1 MSAFK
6 EIFDQGLDA
15 KMFLNDILE
24 ILYLF
29 SRRINLGTI
38 EKDMTISE
46 SETLM
51 IEKFS
56 KNIDMQDIGLFWQL
70 TIKTIDDLRIVGN
83 ENLAL
88 EMYIMQL
95 CHLKNLE
102 EKDERDIQNENISA
116 SKEKLSGK
124 KIENKNLENDLPNQ
138 VKNQLKSTNQIKTSP
153 ITKIDNRNEK
163 SKIKITSFKELID
176 LANREKEIELNSLH
190 HEHSSLKSS
199 IDDFENKVKELSSVI
214 QDSQLELQKVKEERA
229 VLNERLQQERQQSK
243 DKLALLE
250 DNKRQLKLEF
260 ESLAQKILD
269 QSSKKMVDKNRDE
282 LDNILKPLRQHL
294 DHFEKKVSEGFQ
306 EGTKQRVSLETHIKQ
321 LSELNQQLSS
331 DATNLTKA
339 LKGESKTRGTWG
351 EVVLERVLEQ
361 SGLRKGS
368 EYETQLHLKDENG
381 SRYLPDVVV
390 HLPEGKDI
398 IIDSKVSLKHWE
410 QYCSS
415 DDDSSKAA
423 LINAHIQSMRTHL
436 KDLSE
441 KSYDQLEGVSSLDF
455 VLMFIPVETAFVA
468 ALENSPELF
477 SDAFN
482 KGIVMVTPSTLFI
495 TLRTIENIWRYEAQN
510 ENAQK
515 IANQAG
521 KLYDKFVGFVESLDN
536 VGKSLEKAD
545 KSYREAR
552 NRLVEGRGNVVKSA
566 EKLRDMGV
574 NTKKLLPEDLIQQG
588 ADQVDLK
595 PELLIP

>member
-1 MSAFK
+1 MLTPSIAALLGFAIGILLCYVYFRRQLDFQK
-6 EIFDQGLDA
+6 QGLV
-15 KMFLNDILE
+15 
-24 ILYLF
+24 
-29 SRRINLGTI
+29 S
-38 EKDMTISE
+38 
-46 SETLM
+46 
-51 IEKFS
+51 
-56 KNIDMQDIGLFWQL
+56 Q
-70 TIKTIDDLRIVGN
+70 
-83 ENLAL
+83 
-88 EMYIMQL
+88 
-95 CHLKNLE
+95 
-102 EKDERDIQNENISA
+102 
-116 SKEKLSGK
+116 
-124 KIENKNLENDLPNQ
+124 
-138 VKNQLKSTNQIKTSP
+138 
-153 ITKIDNRNEK
+153 
-163 SKIKITSFKELID
+163 
-176 LANREKEIELNSLH
+176 KEIELSSLN
-190 HEHSSLKSS
+190 HEQRSLKSS
-199 IDDFENKVKELSSVI
+199 IEDFENKVIELSSVI
-214 QDSQLELQKVKEERA
+214 QDSQLELQEVKEERA
-229 VLNERLQQERQQSK
+229 VLKERLQQERQQSQ
-243 DKLALLE
+243 DKLDLLE

-415 DDDSSKAA
+415 DDESSKSA
-423 LINAHIQSMRTHL
+423 LISAHIQSMRTHL

-441 KSYDQLEGVSSLDF
+441 KNYDQLEGVSSLDF

-595 PELLIP
+595 PELLMP

>member
-1 MSAFK
+1 M
-6 EIFDQGLDA
+6 
-15 KMFLNDILE
+15 
-24 ILYLF
+24 
-29 SRRINLGTI
+29 
-38 EKDMTISE
+38 
-46 SETLM
+46 
-51 IEKFS
+51 
-56 KNIDMQDIGLFWQL
+56 
-70 TIKTIDDLRIVGN
+70 
-83 ENLAL
+83 
-88 EMYIMQL
+88 
-95 CHLKNLE
+95 
-102 EKDERDIQNENISA
+102 
-116 SKEKLSGK
+116 
-124 KIENKNLENDLPNQ
+124 
-138 VKNQLKSTNQIKTSP
+138 
-153 ITKIDNRNEK
+153 
-163 SKIKITSFKELID
+163 
-176 LANREKEIELNSLH
+176 
-190 HEHSSLKSS
+190 
-199 IDDFENKVKELSSVI
+199 
-214 QDSQLELQKVKEERA
+214 
-229 VLNERLQQERQQSK
+229 
-243 DKLALLE
+243 
-250 DNKRQLKLEF
+250 
-260 ESLAQKILD
+260 
-269 QSSKKMVDKNRDE
+269 
-282 LDNILKPLRQHL
+282 
-294 DHFEKKVSEGFQ
+294 
-306 EGTKQRVSLETHIKQ
+306 
-321 LSELNQQLSS
+321 
-331 DATNLTKA
+331 
-339 LKGESKTRGTWG
+339 
-351 EVVLERVLEQ
+351 
-361 SGLRKGS
+361 
-368 EYETQLHLKDENG
+368 
-381 SRYLPDVVV
+381 V

-423 LINAHIQSMRTHL
+423 LIGAHIQSMRTHL

-441 KSYDQLEGVSSLDF
+441 KNYDQLEGVSSLDF